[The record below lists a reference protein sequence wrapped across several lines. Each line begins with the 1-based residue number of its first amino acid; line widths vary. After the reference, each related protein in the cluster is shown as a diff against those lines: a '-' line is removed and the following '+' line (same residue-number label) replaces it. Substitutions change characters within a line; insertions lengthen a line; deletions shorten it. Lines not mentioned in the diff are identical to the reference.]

1 MYDYLVE
8 HDSTEEIIDHY
19 HKTIALAQAIFGRA
33 RFVNKLPSSPD
44 LIIDTGD
51 TTTLESAVA
60 YILEY
65 LQEAKL
71 VPIRVLSK

>member
-8 HDSTEEIIDHY
+8 HDCTEEIIDHY
-19 HKTIALAQAIFGRA
+19 HKTIALAQAIFRRA
-33 RFVNKLPSSPD
+33 RFVNKLPSNPD

-51 TTTLESAVA
+51 TTLESAVA

-71 VPIRVLSK
+71 VAHSSFK